1 MRVTI
6 AQINTTNGDIA
17 RNVSKVIACHRKGER
32 RWLRSGRVT
41 EVVTHEAY
49 FAGIGFQDR
58 DIIEHVGDP
67 LRDIIPATVGIT
79 AVLGTIRQNEE
90 TDRRLV

>member
-17 RNVSKVIACHRKGER
+17 GNVSKIIAAIEKAKSDGSD
-32 RWLRSGRVT
+32 LVVFP
-41 EVVTHEAY
+41 EVVTHGY
-49 FAGIGFQDR
+49 TSQDWFQDR
-58 DIIEHVGDP
+58 DIIEHVSDP

-79 AVLGTIRQNEE
+79 AVLGDDPAE
-90 TDRRLV
+90 